1 MSEKEEE
8 IEQPENDTELK
19 EETVEEEAVESE
31 VVEEEEAKEE
41 EPSFEDKF
49 KEAEDKYLR
58 VHADFENIKRRLEKE
73 KTQAIAWANESF
85 AGDLL
90 TVIDSLDMAI
100 KIDDKEAFED
110 LKKGVE
116 LTKDNL
122 IKAFEKHGIKEIGTE
137 DGFDPNLHEA
147 VMQVES
153 KEHQEQDIV
162 QVLQKGY
169 SCRDKVIRA
178 TMVSICK

>member
-1 MSEKEEE
+1 LSEKKEEQE
-8 IEQPENDTELK
+8 NIEETEQPEICETEVEAQEEVQE
-19 EETVEEEAVESE
+19 EETQ
-31 VVEEEEAKEE
+31 
-41 EPSFEDKF
+41 EPSLEEKL

-58 VHADFENIKRRLEKE
+58 VHADFENIKRRMEKE
-73 KTQAIAWANESF
+73 KIQAIAWANESF
-85 AGDLL
+85 ASDLL

-100 KIDDKEAFED
+100 KIDNKDAFED

-122 IKAFEKHGIKEIGTE
+122 VKAFEKHGIKEIPTE

-153 KEHQEQDIV
+153 EEHNEKDIV

-169 SCRDKVIRA
+169 TCKEKVIRP